1 MADFVGLLKRTI
13 DAQSNATPELRL
25 RIYDRARETVEK
37 KLSSSN
43 VSTELIELQRRIVEK
58 AIDEVEEFY
67 RETEETQAESLLRD
81 TKSLA
86 ETTGSVQ
93 SPPVTHRV
101 PAHLRKNGFPEKE
114 LFLKPDVSAI
124 PVESSEGDEQDQQLQ
139 PTSLGAVF
147 ALPDNADREEQFSEI
162 PADGPLSADS
172 VFSLGD
178 KPEFVD
184 SAFPPA
190 LEALSV
196 EADMGEESFQPR
208 ELFSINTDLA
218 QGEAE
223 TAYDDEAPIPLE
235 EDVHAQAA
243 EDVAFGIPR
252 ISDVAADPVLG
263 DEDEYQSA
271 PDFLIDDEDE
281 AEGTAQLY
289 PDDGI
294 VSNGAFK
301 EPVLSS
307 LVLPADAGKRAV
319 KAVVQKP
326 AFVPETPAAMKTAAM
341 QKAPPSAQ
349 NMPVRAKSAVADRLP
364 EHVKPQKPKPERAGR
379 EMRVIPPVPERQKP
393 GSNEKND
400 DFQLVANIFS
410 QAAIREKKRSGK
422 KRLLTAGGIIVAIL
436 CIVAAIVWF
445 LTGFLRQEERTPV
458 ASESDGEIISANHS
472 QAKRSA
478 KITNRL
484 MPNGQETNPGS
495 AEGQGI
501 PGGGM
506 SETIASRPV
515 SQAAEAVFY
524 EARTSLLP
532 ETLEKGS
539 VKWSLLQEKTKDSKE
554 EMAIRGDV
562 SIPGKDMMLRMTI
575 RHNTDPSI
583 PATYLIELIFIVP
596 ENFDGGAVDRV
607 GQLLFKASE
616 QSTGQELHGTV
627 PFRIDDNFFILAMNA
642 PKPFLSRNLNIMRQL
657 PWMKL
662 NIAYKNGRVGEFSLA
677 KGEEGDAIFKQVLD
691 EKRIEGENPE
701 TGTPPIPS
709 EKAAVRLQQ

>member
-37 KLSSSN
+37 KLGSSN
-43 VSTELIELQRRIVEK
+43 VSAELIELQRRVVEK

-67 RETEETQAESLLRD
+67 RETEEAQAGSSLRD
-81 TKSLA
+81 PEPFVETA
-86 ETTGSVQ
+86 EPVQ
-93 SPPVTHRV
+93 SASVAHRA
-101 PAHLRKNGFPEKE
+101 PADLQKNGFPEKE
-114 LFLKPDVSAI
+114 LLLKPEVSAA
-124 PVESSEGDEQDQQLQ
+124 PVENSEVDEQEQ
-139 PTSLGAVF
+139 TSPGAVF
-147 ALPDNADREEQFSEI
+147 ALPDNTDREEQFSEI
-162 PADGPLSADS
+162 PADDHLSADS

-178 KPEFVD
+178 RPEFVD

-196 EADMGEESFQPR
+196 EADRGEESSEPH
-208 ELFSINTDLA
+208 ELFSIDMDSA
-218 QGEAE
+218 QDEAE
-223 TAYDDEAPIPLE
+223 TAHDDAVHIPLE
-235 EDVHAQAA
+235 EDVPNDAA
-243 EDVAFGIPR
+243 DDAAFEIPR
-252 ISDVAADPVLG
+252 ISDAAADPVM
-263 DEDEYQSA
+263 DNEDDYQSA
-271 PDFLIDDEDE
+271 PDFLVNDEDE
-281 AEGTAQLY
+281 TEGTAQLY

-294 VSNGAFK
+294 ASNGVLK
-301 EPVLSS
+301 EPVLSPP
-307 LVLPADAGKRAV
+307 VDAGKRAV
-319 KAVVQKP
+319 KAVAQKP
-326 AFVPETPAAMKTAAM
+326 AFVPEASAAIKTAAV
-341 QKAPPSAQ
+341 QKAPPIAQ
-349 NMPVRAKSAVADRLP
+349 NAPVRAKSAVADKLP
-364 EHVKPQKPKPERAGR
+364 EHVKPQKPQPERAGR
-379 EMRVIPPVPERQKP
+379 EVRIPPAVPERQKTE
-393 GSNEKND
+393 SNEKSD
-400 DFQLVANIFS
+400 DFRLVANIFS

-436 CIVAAIVWF
+436 CIVAAIIWF
-445 LTGFLRQEERTPV
+445 LTGFLRQEERAPI
-458 ASESDGEIISANHS
+458 ASASDGETVSASHS
-472 QAKRSA
+472 QAERSV

-484 MPNGQETNPGS
+484 MPDGQETNPGP
-495 AEGQGI
+495 AEGQGV

-506 SETIASRPV
+506 SETTASRPV
-515 SQAAEAVFY
+515 SQAAEAIFY

-539 VKWSLLQEKTKDSKE
+539 VKWSLLQEKAKDGKE

-583 PATYLIELIFIVP
+583 PATYLVELIFIVP

-691 EKRIEGENPE
+691 EKRIESENPE
-701 TGTPPIPS
+701 TDTSPVPP
-709 EKAAVRLQQ
+709 EKTAIQPQQ